1 MADNESY
8 LLGLRRLVGSR
19 LLLSPAAQMVVVDAD
34 ERILYERRG
43 DNGLWGIPSG
53 AAEPGSSFAST
64 AVAELREEIGLIV
77 DEADLVAFGTLSEPD
92 LHTFTYPNGHQ
103 LQAFS
108 LMFEV
113 RSWTGELRPDLKETM
128 EAVFA
133 AQPPGPMFAPSA
145 AALRVY
151 AKYRATG
158 RFQSR

>member
-8 LLGLRRLVGSR
+8 LRGLRRLVGSR
-19 LLLSPAAQMVVVDAD
+19 LLLSPAAQMVVVDAE

-64 AVAELREEIGLIV
+64 AVAELREEVGLIV

-92 LHTFTYPNGHQ
+92 LHTFTYPNGNQ

-113 RSWTGELRPDLKETM
+113 RTWTGELQPDLEETM

-145 AALRVY
+145 VALQVY
-151 AKYRATG
+151 ADYRATG
-158 RFQSR
+158 RFRAR